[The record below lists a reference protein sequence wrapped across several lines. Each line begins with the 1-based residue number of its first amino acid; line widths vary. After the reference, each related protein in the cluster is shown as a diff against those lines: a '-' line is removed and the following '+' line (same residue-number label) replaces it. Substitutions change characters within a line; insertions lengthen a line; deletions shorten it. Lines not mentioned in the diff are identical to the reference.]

1 MNLSNIFESTD
12 FVHASGT
19 KEELQV
25 AEFLK
30 AQCEALGVPA
40 RLEAFR
46 VAMGEIESAHLFADG
61 KEITCKAF
69 NCCGSGSVEGEL
81 YYMPGTDPVSIAGAK
96 DKIVLMDTQGVGFF
110 VYQDLMKAGA
120 KGIIFQYGNMYYPNT
135 DIDQR
140 DLREAVVGKERKV
153 LCAMIHSSQAVEL
166 VKNKV
171 KNIRLE
177 VSQKE
182 YDGESHNVIAEIP
195 GRRDEFIVLSAHYDS
210 TSLSHGAYD
219 NMSGCAG
226 LLGIMEQLKGK
237 ELNYGLRFVFCGS
250 EERGLLGSKAYVKEH
265 KEELDKIVLNINLD
279 MIGTYMGKFIS
290 CVSAEDK
297 LAHYISY
304 MAAEIG
310 FPIEAKTGVYSS
322 DSTPFA
328 DSGIPALSFAR
339 IASSN
344 VAPIHCRYD
353 VKEVMSMEQLQG
365 DIDFLVKFTERFAN
379 AAVCPVAREIPEKIK
394 KELDEQNIPYKKDIE
409 VGIMVETAAASLM
422 ADVFAKEAAFFSIG
436 TNDLTQ
442 YTMSVDRGN
451 DKVSYLYSTFNPAV
465 LRSIK
470 RVITCG
476 REAGIM
482 VGMCGEAASDPL
494 MIPLLLAFGLNEFS
508 MSASAI
514 LYSRKLIT
522 SYSTMELQA
531 VADKAMSFATAA
543 EVEAYMKEFMAGQA

>member
-30 AQCEALGVPA
+30 AQCEELGVPA

-46 VAMGEIESAHLFADG
+46 VAMGEIESVHLFADG

-110 VYQDLMKAGA
+110 VYQDLIKAGA

-140 DLREAVVGKERKV
+140 DLREAVVGEERKV
-153 LCAMIHSSQAVEL
+153 LCAMIHSSLAVEL

-182 YDGESHNVIAEIP
+182 YDGESHNVIAELP

-328 DSGIPALSFAR
+328 DSGIPALSFPNIIYAF
-339 IASSN
+339 SS
-344 VAPIHCRYD
+344 
-353 VKEVMSMEQLQG
+353 
-365 DIDFLVKFTERFAN
+365 
-379 AAVCPVAREIPEKIK
+379 
-394 KELDEQNIPYKKDIE
+394 
-409 VGIMVETAAASLM
+409 
-422 ADVFAKEAAFFSIG
+422 
-436 TNDLTQ
+436 
-442 YTMSVDRGN
+442 
-451 DKVSYLYSTFNPAV
+451 
-465 LRSIK
+465 
-470 RVITCG
+470 
-476 REAGIM
+476 
-482 VGMCGEAASDPL
+482 
-494 MIPLLLAFGLNEFS
+494 
-508 MSASAI
+508 
-514 LYSRKLIT
+514 
-522 SYSTMELQA
+522 
-531 VADKAMSFATAA
+531 
-543 EVEAYMKEFMAGQA
+543 